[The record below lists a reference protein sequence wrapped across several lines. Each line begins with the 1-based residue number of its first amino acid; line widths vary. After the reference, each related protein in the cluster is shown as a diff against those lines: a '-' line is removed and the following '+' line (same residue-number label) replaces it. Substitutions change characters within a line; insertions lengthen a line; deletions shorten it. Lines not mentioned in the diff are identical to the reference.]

1 MYRPLRQ
8 LALAAAL
15 LLLAACSRTPP
26 PAVGAVAPATL
37 KLASWNFEH
46 LAEKDGDG
54 CRPRTEADYAKLR
67 TYVDRLGADV
77 VAFAEVEN
85 KRAAQRVF
93 PGQRYRIVI
102 ERREPKGPAG
112 TCGADGKQRFEAQK
126 SGFAVRRDLKFS
138 RKPDVTALQLGD
150 SRLRGGVDILLRD
163 GKPLRLLAVHLK
175 SGCFKGDDPANEA
188 CPKLFGQLPVLE
200 RWVGARAKAQEPF
213 AILGDWN
220 RRLANPGD
228 EVFVTLNKITPLT
241 LADAGQKARC
251 QTRYPD
257 FIDHIVLGGGAA
269 ARLVPGSFNELLYD
283 EPDGEGPSDH
293 CPASV
298 ALN

>member
-1 MYRPLRQ
+1 MRQ
-8 LALAAAL
+8 FLLAFAL
-15 LLLAACSRTPP
+15 LALAACSRTPP
-26 PAVGAVAPATL
+26 PAAAGAVAPAPL

-46 LAEKDGDG
+46 LAAKDGDG

-85 KRAAQRVF
+85 KRAAERVF
-93 PGQRYRIVI
+93 TTDRYRVVI
-102 ERREPKGPAG
+102 ERREPKGPAT
-112 TCGADGKQRFEAQK
+112 TCGGDSKQRFEAQK
-126 SGFAVRRDLKFS
+126 TGFAVRRDLKFRRS
-138 RKPDVTALQLGD
+138 ADLTALQLGD
-150 SRLRGGVDILLRD
+150 SRLRGGVDIVLRQAT
-163 GKPLRLLAVHLK
+163 PLRLLAVHLK

-188 CPKLFGQLPVLE
+188 CPKLFNQLPVLA
-200 RWVGARAKAQEPF
+200 RWVGARAKEQQPF
-213 AILGDWN
+213 VILGDWN

-228 EVFVTLNKITPLT
+228 EVFVTLDRITPLT
-241 LADAGQKARC
+241 LADAGQRARC

-257 FIDHIVLGGGAA
+257 FIDHIVLGGGAGS
-269 ARLVPGSFNELLYD
+269 RLVPGSFAELTYD
-283 EPDGEGPSDH
+283 EPDGQGPSDH